1 MRTNAAASAT
11 LADVEAEV
19 AADEDLMLRYAAGE
33 AAAFDALYERHKGGV
48 YRYLLRQLRDQ
59 TLAEELFQDIWL
71 NLINAR
77 GRYRV
82 RAKFTTWL
90 YTLARNRL
98 TDHYRRQKGVVA
110 ISFDVPEEEEEDNL
124 QEPEAPSSEQPERRL
139 LAQEQLARF
148 IALVEGLPMAQRE
161 AFLLHEEGG
170 LGIDEIATATGVNR
184 ETAKSRLRYAI
195 AKLKA
200 GMDDCP

>member
-1 MRTNAAASAT
+1 LRTNAAASAT

-170 LGIDEIATATGVNR
+170 LGIDEIAAATGVNR

>member
-170 LGIDEIATATGVNR
+170 LGIDEIAAATGVNR

>member
-11 LADVEAEV
+11 LVGVEAEV
-19 AADEDLMLRYAAGE
+19 IADEDLMLRYAAGE
-33 AAAFDALYERHKGGV
+33 AAAFDALYQRHKGGV

-59 TLAEELFQDIWL
+59 SLAEELFQDIWL

-77 GRYRV
+77 SRYRV
-82 RAKFTTWL
+82 QAKFTTWL

-98 TDHYRRQKGVVA
+98 MDHHRRQKGVVT
-110 ISFDVPEEEEEDNL
+110 ITFDTTGDEDEHNMPEPAAAETER
-124 QEPEAPSSEQPERRL
+124 PERRL
-139 LAQEQLARF
+139 LAQEQLTRF
-148 IALVEGLPMAQRE
+148 VALVEGLPLAQRE

-170 LGIDEIATATGVNR
+170 LGIDGIAEATGVNR
-184 ETAKSRLRYAI
+184 ETVKSRLRYAV

-200 GMDDCP
+200 GMGEHL

>member
-1 MRTNAAASAT
+1 MRTNATASAT
-11 LADVEAEV
+11 LACVEAEV
-19 AADEDLMLRYAAGE
+19 IADEDLMLRYAAGE
-33 AAAFDALYERHKGGV
+33 AAAFDALYQRHKGGV

-59 TLAEELFQDIWL
+59 SLAEELFQDIWL

-82 RAKFTTWL
+82 QAKFTTYL

-98 TDHYRRQKGVVA
+98 MDHYRRQKGVVT
-110 ISFDVPEEEEEDNL
+110 ITFDAPDDEEGRGLPE
-124 QEPEAPSSEQPERRL
+124 PAAAEAEQPEQRL
-139 LAQEQLARF
+139 LAREQLARL
-148 IALVEGLPMAQRE
+148 IVLVESLPMAQRE

-170 LGIDEIATATGVNR
+170 LKIDEIAEATGVNR

-200 GMDDCP
+200 GMGEHL